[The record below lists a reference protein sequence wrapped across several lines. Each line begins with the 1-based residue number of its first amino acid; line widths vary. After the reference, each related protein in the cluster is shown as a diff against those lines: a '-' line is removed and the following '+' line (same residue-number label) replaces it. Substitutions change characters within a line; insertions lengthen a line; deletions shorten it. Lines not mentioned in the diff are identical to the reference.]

1 LAQVDAGW
9 NDLCRYCSF
18 AAMMRHATVLSI
30 VGGVAANSVTPVEK
44 VISLLTDLVEES
56 EIEGAKE
63 AKTYDTFA
71 CFCKDNTDTKSTSIL
86 DGQDNIEGLS
96 ATISEKTASKEEKIT
111 EIGERK
117 ARQEELAT
125 TLEETKVRLAQE
137 KAEYETLNADLEKA
151 ISSLENA
158 IAALDNAKPS
168 FLQVDFKKNLKHM
181 VDMALVLDLIKTPKQ
196 QKVVALLQGKAAVD
210 PSDPEYKYHSQ
221 GILDVLNDLRK
232 DFLAEKR
239 DTDAEW
245 EKTRTSEEDLILDT
259 ENQMGENALA
269 ITGLEGDVET
279 LSTEIAQAREDL
291 VDAESLLK
299 DDKQYLTDLTER
311 CEQRAHAFDQ
321 RSSMRG
327 SELTALKSA
336 LDILEN
342 KVLGKDEAAN
352 ERALLQTPK
361 DAPKEA
367 TKNPISF
374 LQQASSARAKMT
386 NLLQKSRESTDS
398 EDRKTKALTTLA
410 NAGTRLKS
418 TVLMSLAMK
427 AKADPFLKVK
437 TLIQKLI
444 ERLISE
450 ATAEATKKGFCDLEL
465 GKAEKNRNH
474 RFADVKR
481 LSAELASLNAK
492 KDALTEE
499 LEQLAEALKELN
511 AALEEATKLRA
522 ESKAENMQ
530 TLKDA
535 KLGLT
540 ATSEA
545 LLILKVFYKQSA
557 KAKVLLQ
564 ASPIEED
571 DTGAASGAY
580 KGNQDSSKAILGL
593 LEVIVTDFQRTVT
606 NTQAQED
613 AEQQEFVK
621 FDRTSRADIGGKET
635 KTELDEEDLAT
646 TKTTIVEK
654 MKDLESNQDLTDQAL
669 KELEELK
676 PMCIDSGMSYEERVE
691 KREEEIAALKVALC
705 QLDGE
710 GVEPECQ

>member
-1 LAQVDAGW
+1 
-9 NDLCRYCSF
+9 
-18 AAMMRHATVLSI
+18 MRQATVLSL
-30 VGGVAANSVTPVEK
+30 VGVAAATTVTPVEK
-44 VISLLTDLVEES
+44 VITLLTDLVEES
-56 EIEGAKE
+56 EAEGAAE
-63 AKTYDTFA
+63 VKTYDKFA

-86 DGQDNIEGLS
+86 EGQDNIESLS
-96 ATISEKTASKEEKIT
+96 ATIQEKTALKEEKIT

-117 ARQEELAT
+117 VRQEELAT
-125 TLEETKVRLAQE
+125 TLEETKVRLQKE
-137 KAEYETLNADLEKA
+137 RSEYETLNADLEKA

-158 IAALDNAKPS
+158 IAALDNAKPTS
-168 FLQVDFKKNLKHM
+168 FLQVDLKKNLKHM
-181 VDMALVLDLIKTPKQ
+181 LDMAEVMDLVKTPKQ
-196 QKVVALLQGKAAVD
+196 KTVVAFLQGKASVD

-221 GILDVLNDLRK
+221 GILDVLNDLLK
-232 DFLAEKR
+232 DFNAEKLNT
-239 DTDAEW
+239 DTEW
-245 EKTRTSEEDLILDT
+245 DKTRTSEEDLIEDT
-259 ENQMGENALA
+259 EGQMEENELA
-269 ITGLEGDVET
+269 IGTLEGDVQT

-291 VDAESLLK
+291 VDAEALLK
-299 DDKQYLTDLTER
+299 DDQQYLHDLSER

-327 SELTALKSA
+327 QEITALSSA

-342 KVLGKDEAAN
+342 KVLNKDEAAN

-361 DAPKEA
+361 DSPKES
-367 TKNPISF
+367 TKKPVSF
-374 LQQASSARAKMT
+374 LQQASTRAKIS
-386 NLLQKSRESTDS
+386 NLLQKARASTDG
-398 EDRKTKALTTLA
+398 EDKKTKALTTLA
-410 NAGTRLKS
+410 QAGTRLKS

-437 TLIQKLI
+437 ELIQKLI

-450 ATAEATKKGFCDLEL
+450 ATAEATKKGFCDLEMS
-465 GKAEKNRNH
+465 KAEKNRNH

-481 LSAELASLNAK
+481 LAAELASLDAK

-499 LEQLAEALKELN
+499 LEELASALKELN

-557 KAKVLLQ
+557 KGKVLLQ
-564 ASPIEED
+564 ASPLEEEENSN
-571 DTGAASGAY
+571 AASGAY
-580 KGNQDSSKAILGL
+580 KGNQDSAKAILGL

-613 AEQQEFVK
+613 AEQTEFVK
-621 FDRTSRADIGGKET
+621 FDRTSKADIGGKET
-635 KTELDEEDLAT
+635 KTELDEQDLAT

-654 MKDLESNQDLTDQAL
+654 TKDLTTNQNLCDEAL

-676 PMCIDSGMSYEERVE
+676 PMCVDSGMSYEERVA

-705 QLDGE
+705 QLDDE
-710 GVEPECQ
+710 NVEPECQ

>member
-1 LAQVDAGW
+1 
-9 NDLCRYCSF
+9 
-18 AAMMRHATVLSI
+18 VLS
-30 VGGVAANSVTPVEK
+30 VFGAAAATTVSPVEK
-44 VISLLTDLVEES
+44 VISLLEDLVTES
-56 EIEGAKE
+56 EAEGAAE

-86 DGQDNIEGLS
+86 DGQDNIESLS
-96 ATISEKTASKEEKIT
+96 ATISEKTATKEEKIT

-117 ARQEELAT
+117 VRQEELAK

-137 KAEYETLNADLEKA
+137 RSEYEARNADLEKA

-168 FLQVDFKKNLKHM
+168 FLQVDFKKSLKHM
-181 VDMALVLDLIKTPKQ
+181 FDMAEVMDLVKTPKQ
-196 QKVVALLQGKAAVD
+196 KKVIAFLQGAAKVD

-221 GILDVLNDLRK
+221 GILDVLNDLLG
-232 DFLAEKR
+232 DFNAEKR
-239 DTDAEW
+239 DVDAEW
-245 EKTRTSEEDLILDT
+245 EKTRTSEEDLIADT
-259 ENQMGENALA
+259 ESQMDENEIA
-269 ITGLEGDVET
+269 IQTLEGDVET
-279 LSTEIAQAREDL
+279 LGTEIAQAREDL
-291 VDAESLLK
+291 VDAEALLK
-299 DDKQYLTDLTER
+299 DDQQYLKDLTER
-311 CEQRAHAFDQ
+311 CEQRAHAYDQ

-327 SELTALKSA
+327 QELTALTKA

-342 KVLGKDEAAN
+342 KVLNKDEAAN

-361 DAPKEA
+361 DAPKEP
-367 TKNPISF
+367 KKPVSF
-374 LQQASSARAKMT
+374 LQQAQTARAKMT
-386 NLLQKSRESTDS
+386 NLLQKSRESSDS
-398 EDRKTKALTTLA
+398 EDRKTKALSMIAT
-410 NAGTRLKS
+410 AGTKLKS

-437 TLIQKLI
+437 ELIQKLI

-465 GKAEKNRNH
+465 SKAEKNRNH

-492 KDALTEE
+492 KDALEEE
-499 LEQLAEALKELN
+499 LEELATSLKELN

-522 ESKAENMQ
+522 DSKAENMQ

-535 KLGLT
+535 KAGLA

-571 DTGAASGAY
+571 DTGAESGAY
-580 KGNQDSSKAILGL
+580 KGNQDSAKAILGL
-593 LEVIVTDFQRTVT
+593 LEVIVSDFQRTVT

-613 AEQQEFVK
+613 QEQAEFIK
-621 FDRTSRADIGGKET
+621 FDRTSKADIGGKET
-635 KTELDEEDLAT
+635 KTELDEQDLAAT
-646 TKTTIVEK
+646 ETSITEK
-654 MKDLESNQDLTDQAL
+654 MKDLQTNQDLVDKAL
-669 KELEELK
+669 EELEELK
-676 PMCIDSGMSYEERVE
+676 PMCIDTGMSYEERVE
-691 KREEEIAALKVALC
+691 KREEEIEALKGALC
-705 QLDGE
+705 QLDPE
-710 GVEPECQ
+710 GAEPSCQ